1 MRRCSAINRS
11 KLRCSMTS
19 NDTVQRGPFR
29 RLIGYALQDKRRLRQ
44 ALLLLLIA
52 TIADVTA
59 PLLIKI
65 FLDDYVVPGN
75 WQMEA
80 IIWLGIAYIFFMLLA
95 ATTNYMQAV
104 RLNIVAQGAV
114 QTLRQQLF
122 AKVMQLP
129 LSHFDH
135 TPTGSMVSRITNDTE
150 SIKELYVNV
159 VGSFIQNMMR
169 ILGVIIAMAIL
180 DWQLMI
186 ICLLFVPLVAA
197 VMWLY
202 QRLSAPLFHRA
213 RSLLS
218 DINAR
223 LHESIQGMR
232 VIQLNGQ
239 QARFR
244 KDFASLADTHY
255 RARRRNTE
263 LDAWLLRPFVDLLQ
277 KLVLAGVLFTFAYQ
291 SLDNPVEI
299 GVIYAF
305 VTYLGRFTEPLIEIT
320 QRLNLYQQAI
330 VAGERAFQLL
340 DSEVESITADKH
352 ARITK
357 GAIEFNHIY
366 FSYSAKQPVINDIS
380 LTIPAGAFH
389 AIVGHTGSGKSTLTQ
404 LLLRFYQPQQ
414 GSIRIDG
421 QPLNRFSESE
431 LRRAV
436 GIVQQEPFIF
446 NSSVQENITL
456 GEAIDEATIINA
468 AKQAGLHSHIERLPQ
483 GYNTI
488 LDERG
493 GNLSTGQRQL
503 LAIARALVRHPRILI
518 LDEATANIDSHTEA
532 QVQQTLMKLHGKLT
546 LLVIAHRLSTIE
558 RADEILVL
566 YQGKIVQRGRHNT
579 LLKAGGTYQRLY
591 QMQAMQLLD
600 E

>member
-1 MRRCSAINRS
+1 MAN
-11 KLRCSMTS
+11 S
-19 NDTVQRGPFR
+19 NTTETRGPLK
-29 RLIGYALQDKRRLRQ
+29 RLLGYALHDKKRLWQ

-52 TIADVTA
+52 TAADVTA
-59 PLLIKI
+59 PLLIKV

-75 WQMEA
+75 WQMDA
-80 IIWLGIAYIFFMLLA
+80 IIWIGIAYIFFMLLA

-104 RLNIVAQGAV
+104 RLNVIAQGAV
-114 QTLRQQLF
+114 QTLREQVF
-122 AKVMQLP
+122 ARVMRLP

-135 TPTGSMVSRITNDTE
+135 TPTGSMVSRMTNDTE

-186 ICLLFVPLVAA
+186 ICLLFVPVVAFL
-197 VMWLY
+197 MWLY
-202 QRLSAPLFHRA
+202 QRISAPLFHRA
-213 RSLLS
+213 RGLLS
-218 DINAR
+218 DINAK

-232 VIQLNGQ
+232 VVQLNGQ
-239 QARFR
+239 QPRFR
-244 KDFASLADTHY
+244 RDFSSLAEEHY
-255 RARRRNTE
+255 QARRRNAH
-263 LDAWLLRPFVDLLQ
+263 LDAWLLRPLVDLLQ
-277 KLVLAGVLFTFAYQ
+277 KLILAGLLFTFAYQ

-305 VTYLGRFTEPLIEIT
+305 VTYLGRFAEPLIEIT

-330 VAGERAFQLL
+330 VAGERVFQLL
-340 DSEVESITADKH
+340 DTEVKTISPDDN
-352 ARITK
+352 ARITSGK
-357 GAIEFNHIY
+357 VELDHIH
-366 FSYSAKQPVINDIS
+366 FSYNEKQQVINDIS
-380 LTIPAGAFH
+380 LMIPAGKFH

-414 GSIRIDG
+414 GLIKIDD
-421 QPLNRFSESE
+421 QPLNSFSETE

-436 GIVQQEPFIF
+436 GIVQQDPFIF
-446 NSSVQENITL
+446 NSSVRDNITL
-456 GEAIDEATIINA
+456 SEAIDEPTIIET

-493 GNLSTGQRQL
+493 SNLSTGQRQL
-503 LAIARALVRHPRILI
+503 LAMARALVHRPQILI

-532 QVQQTLMKLHGKLT
+532 VIQQALMKLRGKVT

-558 RADEILVL
+558 KADEILVL
-566 YQGKIVQRGRHNT
+566 HQGEVAQRGSHVALINQR
-579 LLKAGGTYQRLY
+579 GIYQHLY
-591 QMQAMQLLD
+591 QMQTMELED

>member
-1 MRRCSAINRS
+1 MANNSA
-11 KLRCSMTS
+11 TS
-19 NDTVQRGPFR
+19 RGPFK
-29 RLIGYALQDKRRLRQ
+29 RLISYALHDKKLLRQ

-52 TIADVTA
+52 TAADVTA

-75 WQMEA
+75 WQMDA
-80 IIWLGIAYIFFMLLA
+80 IIWLGVAYILFMVIA
-95 ATTNYMQAV
+95 AAANYMQAI
-104 RLNIVAQGAV
+104 RLNVIAQDSV
-114 QTLRQQLF
+114 QTIREQVF

-169 ILGVIIAMAIL
+169 ILGVVIAMAIL

-186 ICLLFVPLVAA
+186 ICLLFVPVVAFL
-197 VMWLY
+197 MWLY
-202 QRLSAPLFHRA
+202 QRISAPLFHRA
-213 RSLLS
+213 RGLLS
-218 DINAR
+218 DINAK

-232 VIQLNGQ
+232 VVQLTGQ
-239 QARFR
+239 QGRFR
-244 KDFASLADTHY
+244 NNFGSLAESHY
-255 RARRRNTE
+255 QARRRNAH
-263 LDAWLLRPFVDLLQ
+263 LDAWLLRPLVDLLQ
-277 KLVLAGVLFTFAYQ
+277 KLILAGLLFTFAYQ
-291 SLDNPVEI
+291 SLDNPVEV

-305 VTYLGRFTEPLIEIT
+305 VTYLGRFAEPLIEIT

-330 VAGERAFQLL
+330 VAGERVFQLL
-340 DSEVESITADKH
+340 DTEIETTTTDDNAHINKGRVEFD
-352 ARITK
+352 
-357 GAIEFNHIY
+357 HIQ
-366 FSYSAKQPVINDIS
+366 FSYDGKQPVINDIS
-380 LTIPAGAFH
+380 LTIPAGQFH

-414 GSIRIDG
+414 GAIQIDG
-421 QPLNRFSESE
+421 QPLNTFSETE
-431 LRRAV
+431 LRRAI

-446 NSSVQENITL
+446 NSSVRDNITL
-456 GEAIDEATIINA
+456 GEAIDEKLIIDA

-483 GYNTI
+483 DYETI

-493 GNLSTGQRQL
+493 SNLSTGQRQL
-503 LAIARALVRHPRILI
+503 LAMARALVHQPQILI

-532 QVQQTLMKLHGKLT
+532 EIQQALMKLRGNMT

-558 RADEILVL
+558 KADEILVL
-566 YQGKIVQRGRHNT
+566 HQGEVAQRGSHT
-579 LLKAGGTYQRLY
+579 ALLKEKGIYLHLY
-591 QMQAMQLLD
+591 QMQAMEL
-600 E
+600 EEV

>member
-1 MRRCSAINRS
+1 MVSS
-11 KLRCSMTS
+11 H
-19 NDTVQRGPFR
+19 VQRGPFK
-29 RLIGYALQDKRRLRQ
+29 RLIGYALHDKKRLWQ
-44 ALLLLLIA
+44 ALLLLFIA
-52 TIADVTA
+52 TAADVAA

-65 FLDDYVVPGN
+65 FLDDYVMPGN
-75 WQMEA
+75 WQMSA
-80 IIWLGIAYIFFMLLA
+80 IIWLGIAYIFFMLVA
-95 ATTNYMQAV
+95 AKTNYMQAI
-104 RLNIVAQGAV
+104 RLNVIAQRAV
-114 QTLRQQLF
+114 QTLREQLF
-122 AKVMQLP
+122 AKVMRLP

-186 ICLLFVPLVAA
+186 ICLLFVPVVAL

-202 QRLSAPLFHRA
+202 QRLSAPLYHRA

-232 VIQLNGQ
+232 VIQLSGQ
-239 QARFR
+239 QPRFR
-244 KDFASLADTHY
+244 RNFASLAEAHY
-255 RARRRNTE
+255 QARRRNAH
-263 LDAWLLRPFVDLLQ
+263 LDAWLLRPLVDLLQ
-277 KLVLAGVLFTFAYQ
+277 KLILAGLLFTFAYE

-305 VTYLGRFTEPLIEIT
+305 VTYLGRFAEPLIEIT

-340 DSEVESITADKH
+340 DTEVKTSATDEDAHITQ
-352 ARITK
+352 
-357 GAIEFNHIY
+357 GSVEFDHVH
-366 FSYSAKQPVINDIS
+366 FSYDGKRAVIKDIS
-380 LTIPAGAFH
+380 LTIPAGKFY
-389 AIVGHTGSGKSTLTQ
+389 AIAGHTGSGKSTLTQ

-414 GSIRIDG
+414 GVILIDG
-421 QPLNRFSESE
+421 QPLTTFSENE

-436 GIVQQEPFIF
+436 SIVQQEPFIF
-446 NSSVQENITL
+446 NRSVRDNITL
-456 GEAIDEATIINA
+456 GEQFDDAAIIEAA
-468 AKQAGLHSHIERLPQ
+468 QQAGLHSHIERLPQ
-483 GYNTI
+483 GYETP

-493 GNLSTGQRQL
+493 SNLSTGQRQL
-503 LAIARALVRHPRILI
+503 LAMARALIHRPQILI
-518 LDEATANIDSHTEA
+518 LDEATASIDSHTEA
-532 QVQQTLMKLHGKLT
+532 EIQKALTKLHGKVT

-558 RADEILVL
+558 KADEIMVLHQGEVAQRGTHTMLLNESGL
-566 YQGKIVQRGRHNT
+566 YQN
-579 LLKAGGTYQRLY
+579 LY
-591 QMQAMQLLD
+591 QMQMMQLR
-600 E
+600 EK

>member
-1 MRRCSAINRS
+1 MANNNAA
-11 KLRCSMTS
+11 KT
-19 NDTVQRGPFR
+19 RGPFK
-29 RLIGYALQDKRRLRQ
+29 RLIGFALHDKKRLWQ

-52 TIADVTA
+52 TAADVTA
-59 PLLIKI
+59 PLLIKV

-75 WQMEA
+75 WQMDA
-80 IIWLGIAYIFFMLLA
+80 IIWIGIAYIFFMLLA

-104 RLNIVAQGAV
+104 RLNVIAQSAV
-114 QTLRQQLF
+114 QTLREQVF
-122 AKVMQLP
+122 AKVMKLP

-169 ILGVIIAMAIL
+169 IIGVIIAMAIL

-186 ICLLFVPLVAA
+186 ICLLFVPVVAIL
-197 VMWLY
+197 MWFY

-213 RSLLS
+213 RGLLS
-218 DINAR
+218 DINAK

-232 VIQLNGQ
+232 VVQLSGQ
-239 QARFR
+239 QPRFQR
-244 KDFASLADTHY
+244 NFSSLAENHY
-255 RARRRNTE
+255 QARRRNAH
-263 LDAWLLRPFVDLLQ
+263 LDAWLLRPLVDLLQ
-277 KLVLAGVLFTFAYQ
+277 KLILAGLLFTFAYQ

-305 VTYLGRFTEPLIEIT
+305 VTYLGRFAEPLIEIT

-330 VAGERAFQLL
+330 VAGERVFQLL
-340 DSEVESITADKH
+340 DTEVATTHTDDH
-352 ARITK
+352 ARITRGK
-357 GAIEFNHIY
+357 VELDHIH
-366 FSYSAKQPVINDIS
+366 FSYNDKQQVINDIS
-380 LTIPAGAFH
+380 LTIPAGKFH

-414 GSIRIDG
+414 GLIKIDE
-421 QPLNRFSESE
+421 QPLNSFSETE

-436 GIVQQEPFIF
+436 GIVQQDPFIF
-446 NSSVQENITL
+446 NSSVRDNITL
-456 GEAIDEATIINA
+456 GQMINDRPIDEPTIIEA

-493 GNLSTGQRQL
+493 SNLSTGQRQL
-503 LAIARALVRHPRILI
+503 LAMARALIHRPQVLI

-532 QVQQTLMKLHGKLT
+532 VVQQALMKLRGKVT
-546 LLVIAHRLSTIE
+546 LLVIAHRLSTVE

-566 YQGKIVQRGRHNT
+566 HQGEVAQRGSHAALINQS
-579 LLKAGGTYQRLY
+579 GIYQHLY
-591 QMQAMQLLD
+591 QMQAMRLED
-600 E
+600 K

>member
-1 MRRCSAINRS
+1 MVSS
-11 KLRCSMTS
+11 H
-19 NDTVQRGPFR
+19 VQRGPFK
-29 RLIGYALQDKRRLRQ
+29 RLIGYALHDKKRLWQ
-44 ALLLLLIA
+44 ALLLLFIA
-52 TIADVTA
+52 TAADVTA

-65 FLDDYVVPGN
+65 FLDDYVMPGN
-75 WQMEA
+75 WQMSA
-80 IIWLGIAYIFFMLLA
+80 IIWLGIAYIFFMLVA
-95 ATTNYMQAV
+95 AKTNYMQAI
-104 RLNIVAQGAV
+104 RLNVIAQRAV
-114 QTLRQQLF
+114 QTLREQLF
-122 AKVMQLP
+122 AKVMRLP

-186 ICLLFVPLVAA
+186 ICLLFVPVVAL

-202 QRLSAPLFHRA
+202 QRLSAPLYHRA

-232 VIQLNGQ
+232 VIQLSGQ
-239 QARFR
+239 QPRFR
-244 KDFASLADTHY
+244 RNFASLAEAHY
-255 RARRRNTE
+255 QARRRNAH
-263 LDAWLLRPFVDLLQ
+263 LDAWLLRPLVDLLQ
-277 KLVLAGVLFTFAYQ
+277 KLILAGLLFTFAYE

-305 VTYLGRFTEPLIEIT
+305 VTYLGRFAEPLIEIT

-340 DSEVESITADKH
+340 DTEVKTSATDEDAHITQ
-352 ARITK
+352 
-357 GAIEFNHIY
+357 GSVEFDHVH
-366 FSYSAKQPVINDIS
+366 FSYDGKRAVIKDIS
-380 LTIPAGAFH
+380 LTIPAGKFY
-389 AIVGHTGSGKSTLTQ
+389 AIAGHTGSGKSTLTQ

-414 GSIRIDG
+414 GVILIDG
-421 QPLNRFSESE
+421 QPLTTFSENE

-436 GIVQQEPFIF
+436 SIVQQEPFIF
-446 NSSVQENITL
+446 NRSVRDNITL
-456 GEAIDEATIINA
+456 GEQFDDAAIIEAA
-468 AKQAGLHSHIERLPQ
+468 QQAGLHSHIERLPQ
-483 GYNTI
+483 GYETP

-493 GNLSTGQRQL
+493 SNLSTGQRQL
-503 LAIARALVRHPRILI
+503 LAMARALIHRPQILI
-518 LDEATANIDSHTEA
+518 LDEATASIDSHTEA
-532 QVQQTLMKLHGKLT
+532 EIQKALTKLHGKVT

-558 RADEILVL
+558 KADEIMVLHQGEVAQRGTHTMLLNESGL
-566 YQGKIVQRGRHNT
+566 YQN
-579 LLKAGGTYQRLY
+579 LY
-591 QMQAMQLLD
+591 QMQMMQLR
-600 E
+600 EK

>member
-1 MRRCSAINRS
+1 MANNSAE
-11 KLRCSMTS
+11 T
-19 NDTVQRGPFR
+19 RGPFK
-29 RLIGYALQDKRRLRQ
+29 RLISYALQDRKLLKQ

-52 TIADVTA
+52 TAADVSA

-75 WQMEA
+75 WQMDA
-80 IIWLGIAYIFFMLLA
+80 TPYGHPVIWLGIAYIFFMLLA

-104 RLNIVAQGAV
+104 RLNTIAQNSV
-114 QTLRQQLF
+114 QTLREQVF
-122 AKVMQLP
+122 AKVMRLP

-159 VGSFIQNMMR
+159 VGSFIQNVMR

-186 ICLLFVPLVAA
+186 ICLLFVPLVAL

-202 QRLSAPLFHRA
+202 QRISAPLFHRA
-213 RSLLS
+213 RALLS
-218 DINAR
+218 DINAK

-232 VIQLNGQ
+232 VVQLTGQ
-239 QARFR
+239 QPRFR
-244 KDFASLADTHY
+244 RNFSSLADDHY
-255 RARRRNTE
+255 QARRRNAH

-277 KLVLAGVLFTFAYQ
+277 KLVLAGLLFTFAYQ
-291 SLDNPVEI
+291 SLDNPVEV

-330 VAGERAFQLL
+330 VAGERVFHLL
-340 DSEVESITADKH
+340 DTEVETAAGDDN
-352 ARITK
+352 ARITQGK
-357 GAIEFNHIY
+357 IEFGHIH
-366 FSYSAKQPVINDIS
+366 FSYDGRQQVINDIS
-380 LTIPAGAFH
+380 LTIPAGQFH

-414 GSIRIDG
+414 GSIKIDG
-421 QPLNRFSESE
+421 QPLTSFSETE

-446 NSSVQENITL
+446 NSSVKENITL
-456 GEAIDEATIINA
+456 GKEIDETDIIDA
-468 AKQAGLHSHIERLPQ
+468 AKQAGLHAHIERLPQ
-483 GYNTI
+483 GYDTA

-493 GNLSTGQRQL
+493 SNLSTGQRQL
-503 LAIARALVRHPRILI
+503 LAMTRALVHRPQILI
-518 LDEATANIDSHTEA
+518 LDEATANIDSHTE
-532 QVQQTLMKLHGKLT
+532 VELQQTLMKLRGKMT
-546 LLVIAHRLSTIE
+546 LLVIAHRLSTTE
-558 RADEILVL
+558 KADEIMVL
-566 YQGKIVQRGRHNT
+566 HQGEVAQRGSHNA
-579 LLKAGGTYQRLY
+579 LLNEPGIYLHLY
-591 QMQAMQLLD
+591 QMQAMGM
-600 E
+600 ENE

>member
-1 MRRCSAINRS
+1 MA
-11 KLRCSMTS
+11 S
-19 NDTVQRGPFR
+19 NIKASRGPFK
-29 RLIGYALQDKRRLRQ
+29 RLIAYALHDKKRLRQ

-52 TIADVTA
+52 TAADVAA
-59 PLLIKI
+59 PLLIKV

-75 WQMEA
+75 WQMDA
-80 IIWLGIAYIFFMLLA
+80 VIWLGVAYIVFMIIA
-95 ATTNYMQAV
+95 AVTNYMQAI
-104 RLNIVAQGAV
+104 RLNVIAQDSV
-114 QTLRQQLF
+114 QTIREQVF

-159 VGSFIQNMMR
+159 VGAFIQNMMR

-186 ICLLFVPLVAA
+186 ICLLFVPVVALL
-197 VMWLY
+197 MWLY
-202 QRLSAPLFHRA
+202 QRISAPLFHQA
-213 RSLLS
+213 RGLLS

-232 VIQLNGQ
+232 VVQLTGQ
-239 QARFR
+239 QGRFR
-244 KDFASLADTHY
+244 RNFSSLAEDHY
-255 RARRRNTE
+255 QARRRNAH
-263 LDAWLLRPFVDLLQ
+263 LDAWLLRPLVDLLQ
-277 KLVLAGVLFTFAYQ
+277 KLILAGLLFTFAYQ
-291 SLDNPVEI
+291 SLDNPVEV

-305 VTYLGRFTEPLIEIT
+305 VTYLGRFAEPLIEIT

-330 VAGERAFQLL
+330 VAGERVFELL
-340 DSEVESITADKH
+340 DTEVETTATDDN

-357 GAIEFNHIY
+357 GKIEFDHIH
-366 FSYSAKQPVINDIS
+366 FSYNDQQPVTNDIS
-380 LTIPAGAFH
+380 FTIPAGEFH

-414 GSIRIDG
+414 GTIQIDG
-421 QPLNRFSESE
+421 QPLNNFSETE

-446 NSSVQENITL
+446 NRSVRDNITL
-456 GEAIDEATIINA
+456 GEAIDEATIIKA

-483 GYNTI
+483 GFDTV

-493 GNLSTGQRQL
+493 SNLSTGQRQL
-503 LAIARALVRHPRILI
+503 LAITRALTHRPRILI

-532 QVQQTLMKLHGKLT
+532 EIQQALMKLRGNMT

-558 RADEILVL
+558 KADEILVL
-566 YQGKIVQRGRHNT
+566 HQGEVAQRGSHT
-579 LLKAGGTYQRLY
+579 ALLKQSGIYQHLY
-591 QMQAMQLLD
+591 QMQSMSLED

>member
-1 MRRCSAINRS
+1 MASNSA
-11 KLRCSMTS
+11 TE
-19 NDTVQRGPFR
+19 TRGPFK
-29 RLIGYALQDKRRLRQ
+29 RLLAYALHDKKRLWQ

-52 TIADVTA
+52 TAADVTA
-59 PLLIKI
+59 PLLIKV

-75 WQMEA
+75 WQMDA
-80 IIWLGIAYIFFMLLA
+80 IIWIGIAYIFFMLLT

-104 RLNIVAQGAV
+104 RLNVIAQGAV
-114 QTLRQQLF
+114 QTLREQVF
-122 AKVMQLP
+122 AKVMRLP

-135 TPTGSMVSRITNDTE
+135 TPTGNMVSRITNDTE

-169 ILGVIIAMAIL
+169 IFGVIIAMAIL
-180 DWQLMI
+180 DWQLMT
-186 ICLLFVPLVAA
+186 ICLLFVPVVAFL
-197 VMWLY
+197 MWLY
-202 QRLSAPLFHRA
+202 QRISAPLFHRA
-213 RSLLS
+213 RGLLS
-218 DINAR
+218 DINAK

-232 VIQLNGQ
+232 VVQLTSQ
-239 QARFR
+239 QNRFR
-244 KDFASLADTHY
+244 RNFSSLAEAHY
-255 RARRRNTE
+255 QARRRNAH
-263 LDAWLLRPFVDLLQ
+263 LDAWLLRPLVDLLQ
-277 KLVLAGVLFTFAYQ
+277 KLILAGLLFTFAYQ

-305 VTYLGRFTEPLIEIT
+305 VTYLGRFAEPLIEIT

-330 VAGERAFQLL
+330 VAGERVFQLL
-340 DSEVESITADKH
+340 DTEVETTRTDDN

-357 GAIEFNHIY
+357 GKVEFGHIH
-366 FSYSAKQPVINDIS
+366 FSYNDKQPVINDIS
-380 LTIPAGAFH
+380 FTIPAGEFH

-414 GSIRIDG
+414 GTIQIDD
-421 QPLNRFSESE
+421 QPLNSFSETA

-436 GIVQQEPFIF
+436 GIVQQDPFIF
-446 NSSVQENITL
+446 NSSVRDNITL
-456 GEAIDEATIINA
+456 GQTINSQPIDESIIIEA

-483 GYNTI
+483 GYDTI

-493 GNLSTGQRQL
+493 SNLSTGQRQL
-503 LAIARALVRHPRILI
+503 LAMARALVHRPQILI

-532 QVQQTLMKLHGKLT
+532 EIQQALMKLRGRVT

-558 RADEILVL
+558 KADEILVL
-566 YQGKIVQRGRHNT
+566 HQGKVAQRGSHT
-579 LLKAGGTYQRLY
+579 ALLNQRGIYQHLY
-591 QMQAMQLLD
+591 QMQSMNLKD